1 MAFVIKDR
9 VKEIITSAGTGA
21 VSLGTSSATFDTFQ
35 SCMTNGDTTYYAI
48 VHTASGVDEWEVG
61 LGTFNTNNTLSRT
74 TVMAG
79 SSGTSTVNF
88 SAGSKDVF
96 MTYPAAQAALKGYDV
111 NFADITV
118 TGTVDGRDVAA
129 DGTKLDGIEASA
141 DVTDTANVTSAGA
154 LMDSELA
161 SIASVKALNQ
171 GVATT
176 DSPTLTGLTVDGTDT
191 EVLITEDSEGS
202 ATLRFADTQDDPAQ
216 SFAIAYDTSSNK
228 TNFKINNTQRANF
241 NSSGD
246 YMVGPATTDS
256 PFTIYNGN
264 NDATKAGVGLRQV
277 GYIAAA
283 RMNDHT
289 MMLNRMGSD
298 GLTMGIR
305 NDGTFVGGLG
315 NVGGELTFHDSTSA
329 EAMRLDSSGN
339 LGINNTNPS
348 SALDVT
354 GSIAVSGT
362 VDGRDVAADGTK
374 LDGIEAS
381 ADVTDTANV
390 TAAGALMDSEVTN
403 LAQVKA
409 FDSSDYATAAQG
421 TTADAALPK
430 AGGAMTGAIT
440 TNSTFD
446 GRDVAADG
454 TKLDGIEASATADQ
468 TKADIDALNV
478 DADTLD
484 GQHGSYYTGYTD
496 TAVANLVDSSPGT
509 LNTLNELA
517 AALGDDP
524 NFATTTATNIGTK
537 LSTAGGAMTGA
548 ITTNSTFDGRDV
560 ASDGTKLDTIET
572 NADVTDTANV
582 TAAGALMDS
591 EVTNL
596 AQVKAFAASAYATAA
611 QGTKADAALP
621 KAGGAMTGAIT
632 TNSTFDGRDVATDG
646 TKLDGIEAGADVTDT
661 ANVTSAGALMDSEV
675 TNLAQVK
682 AFDSSDY
689 ATAAQGTTADAA
701 LPKAGGAMTGAITTN
716 STFDGRDVATDGT
729 KLDGIEASADVTD
742 TANVTAAGA
751 LMDSELTSIASVKAL
766 NQGVA
771 TTDSPTFAGLDVA
784 GNITVGTSGTEGG
797 EVTFRN
803 PDGTSSGG
811 FVDVSS
817 ADNLRLFQVANN
829 STMQIGQL
837 GGTGGQVM
845 FHTASAERMRIN
857 AAGNVGIGK
866 TNPATPLDV
875 NGTVTA
881 TAFAGNGSALTG
893 ISTGSSISG
902 LAYGPWLVTTDTGN
916 SQNSYVASVADDNDW
931 MFIKVSV
938 GTYTTGAGT
947 GDSPTVTRYQFRK
960 VYRTFS

>member
-141 DVTDTANVTSAGA
+141 DVTDTANVTAAGA

-947 GDSPTVTRYQFRK
+947 SDSPTVTRYQFRK

>member
-9 VKEIITSAGTGA
+9 VKEIIISTGTGA

-48 VHTASGVDEWEVG
+48 VHTSSGVDEWEVG

-141 DVTDTANVTSAGA
+141 DVTDTANVTAAGA

-176 DSPTLTGLTVDGTDT
+176 DSPTFGGLTVDGTDT

-216 SFAIAYDTSSNK
+216 SYAIEYDTSSNK
-228 TNFKINNTQRANF
+228 TNFKINDTQRANF

-246 YMVGPATTDS
+246 YMIGPATTDS

-264 NDATKAGVGLRQV
+264 NTATKAGVGLRQT

-283 RMNDHT
+283 RMNDHA
-289 MMLNRMGSD
+289 MMLNRMGTD

-362 VDGRDVAADGTK
+362 V
-374 LDGIEAS
+374 
-381 ADVTDTANV
+381 
-390 TAAGALMDSEVTN
+390 
-403 LAQVKA
+403 
-409 FDSSDYATAAQG
+409 
-421 TTADAALPK
+421 
-430 AGGAMTGAIT
+430 
-440 TNSTFD
+440 D

>member
-74 TVMAG
+74 TVLAG

-141 DVTDTANVTSAGA
+141 DVTDTANVTAAGA

-947 GDSPTVTRYQFRK
+947 SDSPTVTRYQFRK

>member
-74 TVMAG
+74 TVLAG

-141 DVTDTANVTSAGA
+141 DVTDTANVTAAGA

-524 NFATTTATNIGTK
+524 NFATTTATNISTK

-560 ASDGTKLDTIET
+560 ATDGTKLDTIET

>member
-1 MAFVIKDR
+1 
-9 VKEIITSAGTGA
+9 
-21 VSLGTSSATFDTFQ
+21 
-35 SCMTNGDTTYYAI
+35 
-48 VHTASGVDEWEVG
+48 
-61 LGTFNTNNTLSRT
+61 
-74 TVMAG
+74 
-79 SSGTSTVNF
+79 
-88 SAGSKDVF
+88 
-96 MTYPAAQAALKGYDV
+96 
-111 NFADITV
+111 
-118 TGTVDGRDVAA
+118 
-129 DGTKLDGIEASA
+129 
-141 DVTDTANVTSAGA
+141 
-154 LMDSELA
+154 
-161 SIASVKALNQ
+161 
-171 GVATT
+171 
-176 DSPTLTGLTVDGTDT
+176 
-191 EVLITEDSEGS
+191 
-202 ATLRFADTQDDPAQ
+202 
-216 SFAIAYDTSSNK
+216 
-228 TNFKINNTQRANF
+228 
-241 NSSGD
+241 
-246 YMVGPATTDS
+246 
-256 PFTIYNGN
+256 
-264 NDATKAGVGLRQV
+264 
-277 GYIAAA
+277 
-283 RMNDHT
+283 
-289 MMLNRMGSD
+289 
-298 GLTMGIR
+298 
-305 NDGTFVGGLG
+305 
-315 NVGGELTFHDSTSA
+315 
-329 EAMRLDSSGN
+329 
-339 LGINNTNPS
+339 
-348 SALDVT
+348 
-354 GSIAVSGT
+354 
-362 VDGRDVAADGTK
+362 
-374 LDGIEAS
+374 
-381 ADVTDTANV
+381 
-390 TAAGALMDSEVTN
+390 
-403 LAQVKA
+403 
-409 FDSSDYATAAQG
+409 
-421 TTADAALPK
+421 
-430 AGGAMTGAIT
+430 
-440 TNSTFD
+440 
-446 GRDVAADG
+446 
-454 TKLDGIEASATADQ
+454 
-468 TKADIDALNV
+468 LNV

-947 GDSPTVTRYQFRK
+947 SDSPTVTRYQFRK

>member
-141 DVTDTANVTSAGA
+141 DVTDTANVTAAGA